1 MKLSKTLL
9 IPAFGLLLTTLVG
22 CPFSDTVGQQDKI
35 GELAV
40 YMQQRYR
47 REIQADGFEINYIPA
62 PPSKIRIM
70 VRYKPQASRSLI
82 GALVDSAKEIIRR
95 KGFELYQLQQVD
107 VDVEMKEIDAKATE

>member
-9 IPAFGLLLTTLVG
+9 VPALVLLLTSLTG
-22 CPFSDTVGQQDKI
+22 CPFDSTNGRQDKV
-35 GELAV
+35 GELSV

-47 REIQADGFEINYIPA
+47 RELQADGFEINYIPV

-82 GALVDSAKEIIRR
+82 GTLVDSAKEIIRR
-95 KGFELYQLQQVD
+95 KGLELYQLQQVD